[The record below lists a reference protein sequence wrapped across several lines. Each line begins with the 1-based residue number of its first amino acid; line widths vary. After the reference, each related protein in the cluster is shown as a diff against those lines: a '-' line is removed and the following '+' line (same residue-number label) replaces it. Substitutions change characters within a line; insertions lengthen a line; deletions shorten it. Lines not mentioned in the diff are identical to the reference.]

1 MLNLATHFAGGLG
14 LFLLGMW
21 LMTDG
26 LKMAAGQ
33 ALERIL
39 GAWTRTRLR
48 GLASGMLVTTL
59 VQSSSAVTVAVI
71 GFANAGILS
80 FAQTMWVI
88 FGANVGTTMTGWL
101 VALIGFNLKIEA
113 FALPAIGIGMLLRLT
128 GEGTRRSAYGIALA
142 GFGALFLGIDV
153 LKDAFAGIGDRITLD
168 AWADAGPAGWPV
180 YVAIGLVLTVLMQ
193 SSSAALAVALT
204 ATAGGVLPLTPA
216 AALVV
221 GVNVGTTVKALLA
234 TIGATPNA
242 RRAAAAHVIF
252 NVLTAVAALLL
263 LVPLLA
269 AIAATARLFG
279 AATDAPLQLAAF
291 HTVFNLL
298 GVLLI
303 WPLSRPLEDFLQ
315 RRFRSAEEDAA
326 RPQHLDPNVLQVPGL
341 ALDALTLEVRRLGTI
356 ALRMAEGALHER
368 PAAELRHDRE
378 AVRRL
383 GHAIAEFVVRVSRG
397 TMNEASALRLP
408 RILSVV
414 RHYETLVEVAAASA
428 TARWQPPPEAAAGGL
443 LAFLARCGE
452 LIAAADP
459 GRPLPELGALQRQL
473 DDVLAAYVDVK
484 QALLASG
491 ARAEIEVGA
500 MDAALEQA
508 RNARLAAEEAF
519 KAARG
524 LTALAERGAPAAVD
538 GDPAPA
544 AQ

>member
-1 MLNLATHFAGGLG
+1 MLNPLTHFLGGLG

-26 LKMAAGQ
+26 LRLAAGE

-48 GLASGMLVTTL
+48 GLLSGMLLTTL

-71 GFANAGILS
+71 GFANAGILT

-88 FGANVGTTMTGWL
+88 FGSNVGTTMTGWL
-101 VALIGFNLKIEA
+101 VAVIGFNLKIEA
-113 FALPAIGIGMLLRLT
+113 FALPAIGVGMLLRLT
-128 GEGTRRSAYGIALA
+128 GEGSRRGAYGLALA

-204 ATAGGVLPLTPA
+204 AAAGGVLPLTPA

-252 NVLTAVAALLL
+252 NVLTAAAALLL
-263 LVPLLA
+263 LAPLLA
-269 AIAATARLFG
+269 AIRWAAG
-279 AATDAPLQLAAF
+279 ALGIGDNAPTMLAAF
-291 HTVFNLL
+291 HTVFNVL

-303 WPLSRPLEDFLQ
+303 WPLSRPLENFLQ
-315 RRFRSAEEDAA
+315 RRFRTGEEDAA
-326 RPQHLDPNVLQVPGL
+326 RPQHLDPNVLEVPGL
-341 ALDALTLEVRRLGTI
+341 ALDALTLEVRRLGHL
-356 ALRMAEGALHER
+356 AARLAEGALHGGSSDS
-368 PAAELRHDRE
+368 LRRHRQ

-383 GHAIAEFVVRVSRG
+383 GRAIAEFVVRVNRSG
-397 TMNEASALRLP
+397 MDEATAARLP
-408 RILSVV
+408 RILSVI
-414 RHYETLVEVAAASA
+414 RHYETIVEFAA
-428 TARWQPPPEAAAGGL
+428 TAARPARPDTDSVAGL
-443 LAFLARCGE
+443 VAFLGRCGD

-459 GRPLPELGALQRQL
+459 GRPLPPLEGLQAQL
-473 DDVLAAYVDVK
+473 DGVLAAYTDLK
-484 QALLASG
+484 HTLLADGASG
-491 ARAEIEVGA
+491 RLAPAT

-508 RNARLAAEEAF
+508 RGARIAAEEAF

-524 LTALAERGAPAAVD
+524 LDAIARPPSVEAPAAD
-538 GDPAPA
+538 ADA
-544 AQ
+544 AR